1 MKTKIILL
9 SLIFTIIN
17 FSGFADEMDCSQFK
31 KFSAK
36 YIECNANK
44 LKSKTNKKF
53 KFTSIIFTTS
63 FFIIVTINLSKYRIR
78 HY

>member
-17 FSGFADEMDCSQFK
+17 FSVFDDEMNCSQFK

-53 KFTSIIFTTS
+53 VGSGIKEKFNKLKESKT
-63 FFIIVTINLSKYRIR
+63 LSELIKD
-78 HY
+78 

>member
-1 MKTKIILL
+1 
-9 SLIFTIIN
+9 
-17 FSGFADEMDCSQFK
+17 MDCSQFK

-53 KFTSIIFTTS
+53 VESGIKEKFNKLKESKT
-63 FFIIVTINLSKYRIR
+63 LSELIKD
-78 HY
+78 